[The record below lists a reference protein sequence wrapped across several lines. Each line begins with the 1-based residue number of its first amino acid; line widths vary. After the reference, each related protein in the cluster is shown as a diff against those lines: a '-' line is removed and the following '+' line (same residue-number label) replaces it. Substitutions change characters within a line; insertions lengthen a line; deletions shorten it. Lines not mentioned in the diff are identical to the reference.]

1 MKIHRRMAGKSHKN
15 KIIMISDKN
24 NAFVV
29 ILQKSRYFE
38 RNNSMAKKNFDN
50 AEENKV
56 NYDKSSEL
64 TINIKILW
72 EISKNKSS
80 FLLALIRT

>member
-1 MKIHRRMAGKSHKN
+1 
-15 KIIMISDKN
+15 MISDKN

>member
-1 MKIHRRMAGKSHKN
+1 MAGKSHKN